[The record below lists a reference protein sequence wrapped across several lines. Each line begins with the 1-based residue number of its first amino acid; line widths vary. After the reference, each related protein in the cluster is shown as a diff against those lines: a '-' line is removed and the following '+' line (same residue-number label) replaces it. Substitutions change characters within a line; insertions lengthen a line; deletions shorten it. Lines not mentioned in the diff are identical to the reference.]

1 MPMVHDTEIDAVNSI
16 FLAAAATT
24 AAAVQT
30 EYIIEAL
37 MNQNKQR
44 NASRRGNRYKTND
57 TLNSKWM
64 KFHVLSL

>member
-1 MPMVHDTEIDAVNSI
+1 MPMVRDTEIDAVNSI

-24 AAAVQT
+24 AAAIQT

-44 NASRRGNRYKTND
+44 NASRRGEP
-57 TLNSKWM
+57 L
-64 KFHVLSL
+64 